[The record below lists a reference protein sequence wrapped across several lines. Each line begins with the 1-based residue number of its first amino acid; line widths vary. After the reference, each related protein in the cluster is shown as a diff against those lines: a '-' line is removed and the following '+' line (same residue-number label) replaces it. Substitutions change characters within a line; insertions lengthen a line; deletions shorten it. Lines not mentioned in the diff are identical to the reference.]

1 MWIRRSRVVEPIE
14 RAPDYP
20 AARALRALSDR
31 SHDAGVAAAANLSAS
46 ASKGTTQVP
55 CEIVV
60 GVPGRRAAA
69 AEDDN
74 RCLHFAS
81 IDAERQP
88 FGLLPYRWRRIGQ
101 RGTIV
106 AVKRHSD
113 SPAGDRSERIVRL
126 ALAQINPTVGDLPG
140 NAKKVLE
147 TIERARDQGTD
158 LVAFPELTLTGY
170 PPEDLLLRPEFL
182 DQNQAALEEVARGT
196 TGITAIVGFAQ
207 RADDVYNAAAIAH
220 DGEVVG
226 IYQKRHLPNYGVFD
240 EVRYFRPGNEC
251 FVCKRGALTFGVNI
265 CEDIFTPVGPTAALA
280 VYGDAEVVINLSS
293 SPFHAGKSE
302 ARDRMLSTR
311 ALDGVSVVAFVNT
324 VGGQDELVFDG
335 NSRVYGPQGE
345 LLAQARAFEEDLVV
359 VDIDLESVFRAR
371 LHDPRSRIA
380 AQRDDAPEM
389 SVVTLRPIPRRA
401 RPKLGARKVT
411 IPSGAEE
418 IYRALV
424 LGTRDY
430 VSKNGFEH
438 VVIGLSGG
446 IDSALTASIATDA
459 LGPAHVTGAFMPSGI
474 TSRESGED
482 AAALAKN
489 LKIDLLTVPIEA
501 EIDAYRE
508 SLKRIFASSQED
520 VTEENIQS
528 RIRGTVL
535 MALSNKFSWLVL
547 TTGNKSELS
556 VGYATLYG
564 DMAGGFSV
572 LKDVSKT
579 LVYELARHRNAAAQ
593 TPWIPERSLTR
604 EPTAELR
611 PGQRDTDTLPA
622 YDELDPILKAYV
634 EEDSEVER
642 IVAMGYDR
650 ALVQRVIR
658 MVDRA
663 EYKRRQAPPGIRIT
677 PRALGKDRRLPIT
690 NRHQPWRD

>member
-1 MWIRRSRVVEPIE
+1 M
-14 RAPDYP
+14 
-20 AARALRALSDR
+20 
-31 SHDAGVAAAANLSAS
+31 
-46 ASKGTTQVP
+46 
-55 CEIVV
+55 
-60 GVPGRRAAA
+60 
-69 AEDDN
+69 
-74 RCLHFAS
+74 
-81 IDAERQP
+81 
-88 FGLLPYRWRRIGQ
+88 
-101 RGTIV
+101 
-106 AVKRHSD
+106 KRPNG

-140 NAKKVLE
+140 NAKKVIE
-147 TIERARDQGTD
+147 TIDRARDSGAD
-158 LVAFPELTLTGY
+158 VVAFPELTLTGY

-182 DQNQAALEEVARGT
+182 DQNQAAMEEVARST
-196 TGITAIVGFAQ
+196 SGITAVVGFAQ
-207 RADDVYNAAAIAH
+207 RAGDVYNAAAIAH
-220 DGEVVG
+220 DGEIAG

-240 EVRYFRPGNEC
+240 EVRYFRPGNEA

-280 VYGDAEVVINLSS
+280 VYGEAELVINLSS
-293 SPFHAGKSE
+293 SPFHAGKSA
-302 ARDRMLSTR
+302 ARDRMLATR

-335 NSRVYGPQGE
+335 NSRVYGPKGE
-345 LLAQARAFEEDLVV
+345 LLAQARAFEEDLVL
-359 VDIDLESVFRAR
+359 VDLDLETVFRAR
-371 LHDPRSRIA
+371 LKDPRSRIA
-380 AQRDDAPEM
+380 AQREDAPEM
-389 SVVTLRPIPRRA
+389 GEVTLRKILRRRA
-401 RPKLGARKVT
+401 RRPLPIQKVS
-411 IPSGAEE
+411 IPSGPEE
-418 IYRALV
+418 IYQALV
-424 LGTRDY
+424 LGTHDY
-430 VSKNGFEH
+430 VTKNDFDH

-446 IDSALTASIATDA
+446 IDSALTASIAVDA
-459 LGPAHVTGAFMPSGI
+459 LGPKHVTGVFMPSSI

-482 AAALAKN
+482 AAALAEN
-489 LKIDLLTVPIEA
+489 LGIKLLTVSIDP
-501 EIDAYRE
+501 EIAAYRA
-508 SLKRIFASSQED
+508 SLKPVFGAKPED
-520 VTEENIQS
+520 VTEENLQS
-528 RIRGTVL
+528 RIRGTIL
-535 MALSNKFSWLVL
+535 MSLSNKFGWLVL

-579 LVYELARHRNAAAQ
+579 LVYELSCHRNAAGKVL
-593 TPWIPERSLTR
+593 WIPERTLTR

-611 PGQRDTDTLPA
+611 PGQRDTDTLPP
-622 YDELDPILKAYV
+622 YDVLDPILKAYV

-650 ALVQRVIR
+650 SLVQRVIR

>member
-1 MWIRRSRVVEPIE
+1 M
-14 RAPDYP
+14 
-20 AARALRALSDR
+20 
-31 SHDAGVAAAANLSAS
+31 
-46 ASKGTTQVP
+46 
-55 CEIVV
+55 
-60 GVPGRRAAA
+60 
-69 AEDDN
+69 
-74 RCLHFAS
+74 
-81 IDAERQP
+81 RQP
-88 FGLLPYRWRRIGQ
+88 FGPLSYRWRQ
-101 RGTIV
+101 RPRRDTIV

-140 NAKKVLE
+140 NARKVIE
-147 TIERARDQGTD
+147 TIGHARDLGAD

-182 DQNQAALEEVARGT
+182 DQNQAAMEEVARST
-196 TGITAIVGFAQ
+196 SGITAIVGFAQ
-207 RADDVYNAAAIAH
+207 RAGDVYNAAAVAH
-220 DGEVVG
+220 DTEIVG

-240 EVRYFRPGNEC
+240 EVRYFRPGEET

-265 CEDIFTPVGPTAALA
+265 CEDIFTPVGSTAALA
-280 VYGDAEVVINLSS
+280 VYGEAELVINLSS
-293 SPFHAGKSE
+293 SPFLAGKSA

-335 NSRVYGPQGE
+335 NSRIYGPKGE
-345 LLAQARAFEEDLVV
+345 ILAQARAFEEDLVV
-359 VDIDLESVFRAR
+359 TDIDLDSVFRAR

-380 AQRDDAPEM
+380 AQREDAPEM
-389 SVVTLRPIPRRA
+389 SEVTLRPIKRHA
-401 RPKLGARKVT
+401 RPALPPRKVT
-411 IPSGAEE
+411 VPEGAEE
-418 IYRALV
+418 IYRALL
-424 LGTRDY
+424 LGTHDY
-430 VSKNGFEH
+430 VRKNGFER

-446 IDSALTASIATDA
+446 IDSALTASIAADA
-459 LGPAHVTGAFMPSGI
+459 LGPEHVTGVFMPSGI

-482 AAALAKN
+482 AAALVKN
-489 LKIDLLTVPIEA
+489 LGIELLTVPIDP
-501 EIDAYRE
+501 EIASYRE
-508 SLKRIFASSQED
+508 SLRQAFASKPED

-528 RIRGTVL
+528 RIRGTIL
-535 MALSNKFSWLVL
+535 MAFSNKFCWLVL

-579 LVYELARHRNAAAQ
+579 LVYELARHRNAAARS
-593 TPWIPERSLTR
+593 PWIPERTLTR

-611 PGQRDTDTLPA
+611 PGQRDTDTLPP
-622 YDELDPILKAYV
+622 YDVLDPILKAYV
-634 EEDSEVER
+634 EEDTEVER
-642 IVAMGYDR
+642 MVAMGYDR
-650 ALVQRVIR
+650 SLVQRVIR